1 MSATAAVRLPVPER
15 EDEAPRRHLDI
26 APTRA
31 QRRARPRIYAAL
43 VAVAGI
49 AAILLAQLLMSL
61 VLAEGAYRIA
71 SLQTEKRDLV
81 RETHAASETLDQ
93 LSSTQSLMANA
104 AALGMVS
111 SGNPVFLDVATGQA
125 LGWASEPNG
134 QLVGS
139 GGNLIGNTLLADGSY
154 LLDPARVA
162 AAQGGQGGP
171 GLLTVTSDQHAAGQ
185 GVEGEQ
191 STISGT
197 GVAPVGGA
205 TGTLPSPTTR

>member
-1 MSATAAVRLPVPER
+1 MSAAAVRLPAPER
-15 EDEAPRRHLDI
+15 EHEAPRRHLDI

-31 QRRARPRIYAAL
+31 QRRARPRIYAAI

-49 AAILLAQLLMSL
+49 GAILLAQLLMSL
-61 VLAEGAYRIA
+61 VLAEGAYRIS

-81 RETHAASETLDQ
+81 RETHAAAETLDQ

-125 LGWASEPNG
+125 LGTASAPSG
-134 QLVGS
+134 QLVGT
-139 GGNLIGNTLLADGSY
+139 GGNLIGNALLADGSHLIDPK
-154 LLDPARVA
+154 LLA
-162 AAQGGQGGP
+162 AAQSGQG
-171 GLLTVTSDQHAAGQ
+171 AAGTQ
-185 GVEGEQ
+185 TPVAGEGVDGRQQ
-191 STISGT
+191 STMPGT

>member
-1 MSATAAVRLPVPER
+1 MSTATAVRMPAPAR

-31 QRRARPRIYAAL
+31 QRRRRPRIYAAL
-43 VAVAGI
+43 VAIAGI
-49 AAILLAQLLMSL
+49 GAILLAQLLMSL
-61 VLAEGAYRIA
+61 VLAEGAYRIQG
-71 SLQTEKRDLV
+71 LQTEKRDLA

-125 LGWASEPNG
+125 LGTASAPSG
-134 QLVGS
+134 QLVGT
-139 GGNLIGNTLLADGSY
+139 GGNLIGNALLADGSN
-154 LLDPARVA
+154 LLDPAAIARAQA
-162 AAQGGQGGP
+162 AANGAGTAATDATDATGTG
-171 GLLTVTSDQHAAGQ
+171 AAGTAQ
-185 GVEGEQ
+185 P
-191 STISGT
+191 

-205 TGTLPSPTTR
+205 SGTLPSPTTR